1 MANECKTIHRVKNKI
16 EQKEIE
22 KENKNKTVDIL
33 SRFVCISFGIYSD
46 PGTQKKREKNNNKL

>member
-46 PGTQKKREKNNNKL
+46 PANSDTKKTRKK